1 MEKIGAKILVNSIT
15 FTRVIG
21 TFLMPFVYKNLSPDN
36 FIIYIVLLLLTDS
49 IDGCL
54 ARRLKASTLFG
65 ALLDTL
71 ADKLLAFATI
81 IVLANV
87 YKTMWMPLILEVLI
101 TFINVNTGTKGAH
114 IESSMLGKI
123 KTWILGVCTVAGFIT
138 AFSNYIINLFDN
150 TTTIGLALINIFKFI
165 IKNDKLIMLII
176 SVIASISCLI
186 VAVNYLINHI
196 KEIDKVKEDKIN
208 YRKYKLKKGNE
219 LKEAL
224 FSTDFYEK
232 TKHSPILIRL
242 GKLED

>member
-123 KTWILGVCTVAGFIT
+123 K
-138 AFSNYIINLFDN
+138 
-150 TTTIGLALINIFKFI
+150 
-165 IKNDKLIMLII
+165 
-176 SVIASISCLI
+176 
-186 VAVNYLINHI
+186 
-196 KEIDKVKEDKIN
+196 
-208 YRKYKLKKGNE
+208 KYKQKNV
-219 LKEAL
+219 
-224 FSTDFYEK
+224 
-232 TKHSPILIRL
+232 
-242 GKLED
+242 